1 MNEKAETPHGTLVR
15 EASRQMLGKESPK
28 GRREWMKVI
37 NFIAWNVEFPG
48 CLDVCYSIAREY
60 KVPLKEDEIKEIVDF
75 QTYDKAVRA
84 LAYQEKRTTM
94 LSDSAIRNADKFFG
108 DDFPVKSNGERTD

>member
-1 MNEKAETPHGTLVR
+1 MPEKEHDTLVHQ
-15 EASRQMLGKESPK
+15 ASRRMLGKDAPD
-28 GRREWMKVI
+28 GRPDWVKVM

-94 LSDSAIRNADKFFG
+94 LSDSAIRNADEFFG
-108 DDFPVKSNGERTD
+108 DDFPGKSNGRQTDV